1 MLREKERE
9 DAGRVDDAGQPAGHA
24 APFSLVALMQALRPK
39 QWIKNGFVFAGIL
52 FTLDKHHPASDWIR
66 VVEAFAI
73 FCALSSAIYLI
84 NDVVDREEDRRHPR
98 KRKRP
103 IAAGRLSVQAA
114 IFAAVVLAVGSLAG
128 AWGTGSLV
136 FFAVAALYLAVTVAY
151 SFYLKRI
158 VLIDVMALAA
168 GFVLRAVAGAAVIG
182 VEISPWLLVCTTLLA
197 LFLGLAKRR
206 SELTTLE
213 EAIGHRRVL
222 EEYSPELLDQLITI
236 VTASVLMAYALY
248 PFSSPHARGRPMMM
262 LTLPFVIYGIF
273 RFLYLVHRRQG
284 GGSPTSDLLEDWPLL
299 ATVILWAATSAAI
312 MKFGH

>member
-1 MLREKERE
+1 VES
-9 DAGRVDDAGQPAGHA
+9 VTTPS
-24 APFSLVALMQALRPK
+24 FSLLALLQGLRPK
-39 QWIKNGFVFAGIL
+39 EWVKNGFVFAGIL
-52 FTLDKHHPASDWIR
+52 FTLDKHHPAADWVR
-66 VVEAFAI
+66 VLEAFAI

-84 NDVVDREEDRRHPR
+84 NDVVDREKDRRHPR
-98 KRKRP
+98 KRLRP
-103 IAAGRLSVQAA
+103 IAAGRLSVRAA
-114 IFAAVVLAVGSLAG
+114 SLTAVLLAAAALAG
-128 AWGTGSLV
+128 AWGTGSPV
-136 FFAVAALYLAVTVAY
+136 FFAVSLLYLIVTVAY
-151 SFYLKRI
+151 SYYLKRI

-168 GFVLRAVAGAAVIG
+168 GFVLRAAAGAAVIA

-248 PFSSPHARGRPMMM
+248 TFSSPNARGRPLLM
-262 LTLPFVIYGIF
+262 LTLLFVIYGIF

-299 ATVILWAATSAAI
+299 TTVILWAATSAAI
-312 MKFGH
+312 MKWGH